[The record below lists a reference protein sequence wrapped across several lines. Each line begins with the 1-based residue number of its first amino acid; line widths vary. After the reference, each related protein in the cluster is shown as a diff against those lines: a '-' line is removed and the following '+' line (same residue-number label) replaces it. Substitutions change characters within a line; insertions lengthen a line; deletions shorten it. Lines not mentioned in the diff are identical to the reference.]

1 MSSSSLAFGIDLG
14 TTYSVCAIY
23 QNGRVEVVA
32 NDVGERTT
40 PSWVAFNGSERL
52 VGQAAKNQVAMN
64 PTNTVFD
71 AKRLIGKKFDDE
83 NIQSVMKHWPFTV
96 INRNNKP
103 HIQVE
108 YLGEKKEFAP
118 EEISAMVLTK
128 MKETME
134 AYLGQKINNV
144 VITVPAYFNDSQRQA
159 TKDAGKIAGLN
170 VLRIINEPTAAAMAY
185 GFDKMADKE
194 QIILIMDAG
203 GGTVDISVLSL
214 DGGVYEV
221 KAVGGDNFLGGDDL
235 DKVLVDHFIQ
245 DFKKKFKKD
254 ISTNP
259 RAVRRLYA
267 ASERAKRSLSST
279 TQASIELDA
288 LYEGQD
294 YYSTI
299 TRAKFEELGSSIF
312 QRVIKPI
319 EQVLKDAKVSKSSI
333 DEIVLVGGSTRIPKI
348 RSMLSEMFNG
358 KKLNESVN
366 PDEVVAAGAAIQA
379 AILSGANKQDE
390 KLNAMVLLDVC
401 PLSLG
406 IETSGS
412 VMTALVKRNTTIPCK
427 KTETFS
433 TYSDNQTAVTIKV
446 FEGERARSTDNN
458 LLGQFDLTGIA
469 PARRGIPQIEVS
481 FDMDTNGI
489 LTVSAVDKSN
499 GKKADIKITNRGQLS
514 KEEIEAKIQ
523 EAEKY
528 AAADQTVRE
537 TVEAKNRLEMYIYG
551 VKNTLEEG
559 KVSVS
564 SSDKDSVTKVVDEV
578 SSWID
583 SHPQASKSEYEDKIK
598 TVEKVWNPVMSKAN
612 GGSAS
617 RETGPDIEE
626 VD

>member
-1 MSSSSLAFGIDLG
+1 MSSSLAFGIDLG
-14 TTYSVCAIY
+14 TTYSCCAVY

-71 AKRLIGKKFDDE
+71 AKRLIGKRFDDE
-83 NIQSVMKHWPFTV
+83 NVQSVLKHFPFSLV
-96 INRNNKP
+96 NRNNKP

-128 MKETME
+128 MKEILE
-134 AYLGQKINNV
+134 AYLGEKCNNV
-144 VITVPAYFNDSQRQA
+144 VITVPAYFNDAQRQA

-185 GFDKMADKE
+185 GFDKAVDKE
-194 QIILIMDAG
+194 HIILIVDLG
-203 GGTVDISVLSL
+203 GGTFDISILSL

-259 RAVRRLYA
+259 RAIRRLYA

-288 LYEGQD
+288 LFEGQD
-294 YYSTI
+294 YYATI

-319 EQVLKDAKVSKSSI
+319 DQVLKDAKVSKSSI

-348 RSMLSEMFNG
+348 RSMLSDMFNG
-358 KKLNESVN
+358 KKLNESIN
-366 PDEVVAAGAAIQA
+366 PDEAVAIGAAIQA

-390 KLNAMVLLDVC
+390 KLNSMVLLDVC

-412 VMTALVKRNTTIPCK
+412 VMTPLIKRNSTIPCK

-489 LTVSAVDKSN
+489 LTVTAVDKSN

-528 AAADQTVRE
+528 AAADQAVRD

-559 KVSVS
+559 KVDVS
-564 SSDKDSVTKVVDEV
+564 PSDKDSVTNVVDEV

-598 TVEKVWNPVMSKAN
+598 TIEKIWNPVISKAS
-612 GGSAS
+612 GGGKP
-617 RETGPDIEE
+617 REAGPDIEE